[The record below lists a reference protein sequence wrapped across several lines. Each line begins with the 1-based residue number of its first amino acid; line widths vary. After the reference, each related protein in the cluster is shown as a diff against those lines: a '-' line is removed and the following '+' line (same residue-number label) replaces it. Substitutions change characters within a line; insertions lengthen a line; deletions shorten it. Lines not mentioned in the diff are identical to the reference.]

1 METLE
6 VIIKKEAKQGIKGT
20 LQLKDGSKTQFE
32 VDPQGE
38 FKQWGNTTTNMET
51 TVPLMVEL
59 SQLVLS

>member
-6 VIIKKEAKQGIKGT
+6 VNIKREIKQGIKGT

-38 FKQWGNTTTNMET
+38 FKQWGNTPENLEVTI
-51 TVPLMVEL
+51 PLMVEL
-59 SQLVLS
+59 SQLVVS